1 LLLVSTFPFLLVVN
15 SPTFIRKNVTHAGEF
30 GSPTYP
36 CVTTPRSVSLGRLA
50 LEQPLSSI
58 SVQKPPSESRA
69 ADPQRGYLYSEA
81 FVL

>member
-1 LLLVSTFPFLLVVN
+1 MLLASTFPLMN
-15 SPTFIRKNVTHAGEF
+15 AKSSPTFIRKSVTHAGEF